1 MRLAPR
7 FGVSARALGS
17 GYRLEFD
24 GATYTH
30 ESDPVL
36 AFASVQPTT
45 LRFRLV
51 PKDPKPRCRRRRFNG
66 PTRKQRAA
74 RFVAVPEGSRGGMTL
89 VGSSGARM
97 RRILGFDTP
106 EGRRT

>member
-1 MRLAPR
+1 MGWRWRQMRRLA
-7 FGVSARALGS
+7 RAG
-17 GYRLEFD
+17 
-24 GATYTH
+24 
-30 ESDPVL
+30 
-36 AFASVQPTT
+36 
-45 LRFRLV
+45 RLV
-51 PKDPKPRCRRRRFNG
+51 PKERRIDVREGEVPIMTWTWDVVPKPQCRRRRFDG